1 MPLMLMAAF
10 ALKTSG
16 QRLNFV
22 LHIMHEHR
30 SAEVSLQSS
39 VTQNKWWIAT
49 ICTMHRNNAELSV
62 EDSWASRSQRLFTSN
77 G

>member
-1 MPLMLMAAF
+1 MATDDMIRVRSLRVVVPLMVMAAF

-22 LHIMHEHR
+22 LHIMHEHE

-39 VTQNKWWIAT
+39 VTQNK
-49 ICTMHRNNAELSV
+49 
-62 EDSWASRSQRLFTSN
+62 
-77 G
+77 